1 MSGARRFFA
10 MIEDNNIF
18 RFKID
23 TTKIVASDTN
33 GSQLDTQYILPIP
46 DSAFNISSFNLI
58 VSDGRPNVVI
68 NSNNISTA
76 RVLTFATPGI
86 YEITLLGKSRIK
98 AGGSNGV
105 DVLKIIEVTIMGRSF
120 EFNEFAFDSCSN
132 MIWNVPFCNFN
143 TLSRV
148 FLNIKGISDT
158 IDLGNSLVD
167 SVTTATNIMGTIGSP
182 PRTLF
187 SGFFKKLTSADAMY
201 INTNL
206 SRIESVQIISPVLQ
220 TVSRAFQ
227 QTSFRGRIV
236 VQSEVLTNITN
247 ICYGYTNPPSL
258 GEVDIR
264 RVTSAGTF
272 ISQVMSTT
280 NVNATLLGWV
290 NNFDWS
296 VIPTVT
302 NKVTLDFFNSKYSN
316 DTAVINAK
324 AFLESKGIVFTR
336 LTMV

>member
-1 MSGARRFFA
+1 MSAARRFFA
-10 MIEDNNIF
+10 LIEDTNVF
-18 RFKID
+18 KFKID
-23 TTKIVASDTN
+23 TTKIKAGATD
-33 GSQLDTQYILPIP
+33 GSQLDNQFVLPIP
-46 DSAFNISSFNLI
+46 MTAYTIVNFILI
-58 VSDGRPNVVI
+58 VSDGRPDVSI
-68 NSNNISTA
+68 NSNNVSTA
-76 RVLTFATPGI
+76 RILTFATPGI
-86 YEITLLGKSRIK
+86 YEITFIGKGTIR
-98 AGGSNGV
+98 AGGSSST
-105 DVLKIIEVTIMGRSF
+105 DLLKIIEVTVMGKTFSLTEYAF
-120 EFNEFAFDSCSN
+120 EGCSN

-167 SVTTATNIMGTIGSP
+167 KITSATNIMGILGDPPKTI
-182 PRTLF
+182 F
-187 SGFFKKLTSADAMY
+187 SGFFKKLVSADAMY
-201 INTNL
+201 IDTNL
-206 SRIESVQIISPVLQ
+206 SRIESVQIISPVLT

-227 QTSFRGRIV
+227 NTGFKGRIV
-236 VQSEVLTNITN
+236 VQSEVLTNINN
-247 ICYGYTNPPSL
+247 ICYGYLNPPSL

-264 RVTSAGTF
+264 RVTSANTF
-272 ISQVMSTT
+272 ISRVMPTA

-316 DTAVINAK
+316 NTAVINAK